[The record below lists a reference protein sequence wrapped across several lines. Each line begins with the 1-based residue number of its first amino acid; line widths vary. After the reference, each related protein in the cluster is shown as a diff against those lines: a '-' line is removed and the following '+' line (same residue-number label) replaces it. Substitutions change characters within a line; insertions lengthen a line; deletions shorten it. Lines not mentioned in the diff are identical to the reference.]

1 MGGNLA
7 RTGRIVS
14 DVGAAAI
21 ILALELMN
29 TEFFYII
36 VATVLAL
43 VLLMVW
49 VLVALPQKRARS
61 TQLEVLG
68 QLKVGDEVVT
78 VGGMI
83 GRLTYLNRD
92 EDMARLELAKGIE
105 VRIIPSAI
113 SHPLDIMNRIK
124 QAERQG
130 DNRPAKAKKA

>member
-21 ILALELMN
+21 ILAREHMN

-105 VRIIPSAI
+105 VRSSAR
-113 SHPLDIMNRIK
+113 HHEPDQTGRE
-124 QAERQG
+124 AG
-130 DNRPAKAKKA
+130 